1 MAGCERLGFTNLTAI
16 WKALLRSAQRRYR
29 TAEWHADVTT
39 CSFVGNL
46 PDRLAR
52 GLAAVAL
59 AITFTSCEEIPPP
72 PPELPPPQYHVLPLN
87 EQLEG
92 LWSATYPGGS
102 LQVNIQDD
110 PQLGD
115 HNYVARL
122 VDGSYGMIH
131 PGAITFTGAPDAS
144 IPTLV
149 SGDQKC
155 SRPGRM
161 GLLHAPMSITVQ
173 DADHF
178 TENLVRKDTC
188 PGFPIQFTR
197 IAHP

>member
-1 MAGCERLGFTNLTAI
+1 M
-16 WKALLRSAQRRYR
+16 RSHDQRNVDIEWWNATPVAR
-29 TAEWHADVTT
+29 TRRVP
-39 CSFVGNL
+39 FVGL
-46 PDRLAR
+46 SDRLAR
-52 GLAAVAL
+52 GALLAAAAL

-72 PPELPPPQYHVLPLN
+72 LPEPPPPQYHVLPLN

-92 LWSATYPGGS
+92 LWSAPYPGGP

-131 PGAITFTGAPDAS
+131 PGAITFTGAPDGS
-144 IPTLV
+144 IPNLV
-149 SGDQKC
+149 GGDQKC
-155 SRPGRM
+155 SLPERM
-161 GLLHAPMSITVQ
+161 GLLHARMSITVQ

-178 TENLVRKDTC
+178 TENLVRKDSC
-188 PGFPIQFTR
+188 PGFPVIFTR
-197 IAHP
+197 IPHP